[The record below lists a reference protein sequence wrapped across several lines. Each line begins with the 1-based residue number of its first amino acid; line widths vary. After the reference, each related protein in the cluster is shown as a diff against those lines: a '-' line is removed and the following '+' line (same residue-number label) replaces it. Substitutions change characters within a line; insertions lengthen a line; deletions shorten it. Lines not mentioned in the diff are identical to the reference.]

1 MDFLHFTRVW
11 EGLEFRFLGSGL
23 HSSNWGFSSETF
35 LSSVFHNFSTKR
47 IEF

>member
-11 EGLEFRFLGSGL
+11 EDLEFGFLGSGL

-35 LSSVFHNFSTKR
+35 LNNFFCDFSTKM